1 MFVLVPRGIILR
13 TRNKCCELTTLAR
26 FITGRLRRESKRT
39 RAPVCDDMAMINTWV
54 VRHVSSIAQG
64 RRSTGLKV
72 VAVSQGG
79 ASQMRRSPVESAH
92 GACAVI
98 LRGGNQNA
106 KVPRVA
112 ALRPRA
118 SVRATAIP
126 QEVLPELA
134 FRDDYDPRVFLFCL
148 NAIFL
153 SVVINFVNFSVDR
166 DPETGEI
173 KIPEGGFPEMVRR
186 AKDGIVAY
194 FAKPF
199 EQILMT
205 DELKMAIGELK
216 EARKAASLARGT
228 PRAEE
233 TALDFMQA
241 RKKALAA
248 GLSKDSPLL
257 SAMSAAPEQ

>member
-1 MFVLVPRGIILR
+1 M
-13 TRNKCCELTTLAR
+13 
-26 FITGRLRRESKRT
+26 
-39 RAPVCDDMAMINTWV
+39 
-54 VRHVSSIAQG
+54 
-64 RRSTGLKV
+64 KV
-72 VAVSQGG
+72 AAASRGG
-79 ASQMRRSPVESAH
+79 ASEIRRSPVESAR
-92 GACAVI
+92 GAGVVV
-98 LRGGNQNA
+98 LRGGIHNA
-106 KVPRVA
+106 KVPGVA
-112 ALRPRA
+112 ALRPGA
-118 SVRATAIP
+118 SVRAAAIP
-126 QEVLPELA
+126 HEVLPELA

-173 KIPEGGFPEMVRR
+173 KIPEGGLPEMTRR

-205 DELKMAIGELK
+205 DDLKVAIDELKD
-216 EARKAASLARGT
+216 ARKAASLARGT

-233 TALDFMQA
+233 TALAFMQA